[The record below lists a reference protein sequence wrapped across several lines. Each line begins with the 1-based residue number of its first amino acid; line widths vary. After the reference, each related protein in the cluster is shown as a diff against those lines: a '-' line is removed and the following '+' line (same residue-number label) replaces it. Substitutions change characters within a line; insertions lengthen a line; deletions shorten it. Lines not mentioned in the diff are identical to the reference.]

1 MLSSVRYLLLYR
13 KHNTASHSAIIPTQS
28 SKPTTC
34 RSERDNARKQTELA
48 RTSMSSSNYTARC
61 ALKTNE
67 EIKICPVHQKY
78 IQPLTKQL
86 SWRDA
91 RRKMPLFPVPLYF
104 VHACSVRHVFVDH
117 GALGICK
124 SSVCTQNRGPLCP
137 PHSHFVQFLFVRKR
151 SGRRKPPRGSKRLVA
166 SYG

>member
-78 IQPLTKQL
+78 IQPLTKQFTVCT
-86 SWRDA
+86 RCYDP
-91 RRKMPLFPVPLYF
+91 RKTICLYF
-104 VHACSVRHVFVDH
+104 LSQCVTYNALYLRPLIAFRACTRRPGCFL
-117 GALGICK
+117 GAWSSWHKEVVSSHLK
-124 SSVCTQNRGPLCP
+124 SWT
-137 PHSHFVQFLFVRKR
+137 FLFV
-151 SGRRKPPRGSKRLVA
+151 SCAFCYSSL
-166 SYG
+166 